1 MDSKK
6 PNKPSPFEK
15 RTKNRLAAPDRREEI
30 RFEPLTDNRRQ
41 NSGRRLTDRDVWKPI
56 EK

>member
-15 RTKNRLAAPDRREEI
+15 RTKIRRATPDRREEI

-41 NSGRRLTDRDVWKPI
+41 NSGRRLTDRGAWKPI

>member
-6 PNKPSPFEK
+6 ANKLSPFEK
-15 RTKNRLAAPDRREEI
+15 RTKNRRTTPDRREEI

-41 NSGRRLTDRDVWKPI
+41 NSGRRLSDRDIWKPI